1 MVDFI
6 VLDLKS
12 CYNNVFSCFD
22 ICILNKSTKN
32 KEPVLIVFEEMDNID
47 INSDIQIYQD
57 DWYINC
63 SEGDKF

>member
-6 VLDLKS
+6 VVDLKS
-12 CYNNVFSCFD
+12 YYNHVFSCFD

-47 INSDIQIYQD
+47 INNDIQIYED
-57 DWYINC
+57 DWYINW
-63 SEGDKF
+63 SESDKF